1 MRNGNMIEIIPYL
14 SHMFLKRIVTLF
26 ITFLILFAD
35 SGQMIYAHTCLK
47 SNHTSFSLY
56 APGNCCAKKESTK
69 SCCAKKIIEEEKKCT
84 LGKMSCC
91 SVSSKYVKQSF
102 PNNEVK
108 LQPTEIT
115 REPATEITLFSVYII
130 SSVQNVLANSP
141 PPLLRCKDDIRFTQ
155 VFRI

>member
-1 MRNGNMIEIIPYL
+1 
-14 SHMFLKRIVTLF
+14 
-26 ITFLILFAD
+26 
-35 SGQMIYAHTCLK
+35 MIYAHTCLK

-56 APGNCCAKKESTK
+56 APGNCCAKEESRK
-69 SCCAKKIIEEEKKCT
+69 SCCAKKVVEEAKSCT

-108 LQPTEIT
+108 LQASEIT
-115 REPATEITLFSVYII
+115 KEVATEVSLYSVYII
-130 SSVQNVLANSP
+130 SSAHKVFANSP
-141 PPLLRCKDDIRFTQ
+141 PTLLRCKDDIRFTQ

>member
-1 MRNGNMIEIIPYL
+1 ML
-14 SHMFLKRIVTLF
+14 LKRIVTLF

-35 SGQMIYAHTCLK
+35 SGQMIYAHTCFK
-47 SNHTSFSLY
+47 SNHTSVSLY
-56 APGNCCAKKESTK
+56 TPDDCCDKEKTEKDCCAKKVTEQK
-69 SCCAKKIIEEEKKCT
+69 SDCT
-84 LGKMSCC
+84 LGDMSCC

-108 LQPTEIT
+108 LSANEIVKDVMA
-115 REPATEITLFSVYII
+115 EVKLFAAYVSASFGKLII
-130 SSVQNVLANSP
+130 SSS